1 MKKTDLKDTEVKYFT
16 ESDIKRKKGFFSSNI
31 KIDKWFVI
39 LFGGQI
45 LASLMLKM
53 LQINFRVEKEVEKE
67 DDEVFRDSK
76 NPKEGRRPVY
86 IYLLLLSGYILYL
99 TLGGMRALRFQ
110 GYSDVGD
117 FMMVIF

>member
-16 ESDIKRKKGFFSSNI
+16 ESDLKRKKSFFGSNI
-31 KIDKWFVI
+31 KIDKWFVT
-39 LFGGQI
+39 F
-45 LASLMLKM
+45 LASTFKM
-53 LQINFRVEKEVEKE
+53 FEIYLRVEKEVDKE

-76 NPKEGRRPVY
+76 DLKESRRPVY

-99 TLGGMRALRFQ
+99 TLGGMRARRIQ

-117 FMMVIF
+117 FMMVTL

>member
-39 LFGGQI
+39 F
-45 LASLMLKM
+45 LASLTFKM
-53 LQINFRVEKEVEKE
+53 LQINFRVEKE
-67 DDEVFRDSK
+67 DDEVFRDNK
-76 NPKEGRRPVY
+76 DLKEGRRPVY

-99 TLGGMRALRFQ
+99 TLGGMRALRL
-110 GYSDVGD
+110 SRATEVL
-117 FMMVIF
+117 VTL